1 MLQKSSSFLDKV
13 MVEPFLSCVKP
24 AMVLDAAVQVELDED
39 MTLRALGDLDK
50 QGTPDSYF
58 IGPSVQKVSLKGL
71 NESFQHVA
79 VDS

>member
-1 MLQKSSSFLDKV
+1 
-13 MVEPFLSCVKP
+13 
-24 AMVLDAAVQVELDED
+24 MVLDAAVQAELDED
-39 MTLRALGDLDK
+39 MTLKALGDLDK

-58 IGPSVQKVSLKGL
+58 VNPAAQKVSLKGL

>member
-1 MLQKSSSFLDKV
+1 
-13 MVEPFLSCVKP
+13 
-24 AMVLDAAVQVELDED
+24 MVLDAAVQVELDED

-50 QGTPDSYF
+50 QGMPDSYF
-58 IGPSVQKVSLKGL
+58 IGPSAQKVSLKGL